1 MERGGGWA
9 SIDNRIVLRIEKS
22 QSMKGMR
29 PWSRQET
36 GWREKR
42 RGERAGERMESEYV
56 AMRRMMRWNYDGGG
70 VK

>member
-22 QSMKGMR
+22 QNMKGMR

-42 RGERAGERMESEYV
+42 RGERGGGTDGERIRGHEEND
-56 AMRRMMRWNYDGGG
+56 AM
-70 VK
+70 KL